1 VSLALVVYE
10 DEPGVGQTIVSLI
23 DPDSGE
29 VVDLADAKAVTNW
42 LYRFKE
48 WQRVV
53 VNQALDAAS
62 EAIYA
67 ELDRTG
73 VYTLRADGLE
83 VAGES
88 RAAWLESEV
97 VDSDGLYRDL
107 MTLGRR
113 GEVDPETVEAAF
125 KTERSLTAAGKA
137 RLLRMSGEPAAL
149 VREHTT
155 MKEPGRRKALRVKRT
170 TS

>member
-1 VSLALVVYE
+1 MTDLVVH
-10 DEPGVGQTIVSLI
+10 DASPDLGVTGLVNPRT
-23 DPDSGE
+23 GE
-29 VVDLADAKAVTNW
+29 VVDLGDPAAVLGW
-42 LYRFKE
+42 
-48 WQRVV
+48 
-53 VNQALDAAS
+53 LDAFDAWMRDVRLARDIAQ
-62 EAIYA
+62 EAIYN

-107 MTLGRR
+107 MTLARR
-113 GEVDPETVEAAF
+113 GEVDAETVEAAF